1 MKLIRERKIIMASVR
16 KHAWKSEAREK
27 MNNSLA
33 VLKDDPHTAREDAQ
47 AAKKAR
53 IARNRALKKSKGK

>member
-1 MKLIRERKIIMASVR
+1 MTSVR

-33 VLKDDPHTAREDAQ
+33 VPKEDPHASRKDAN
-47 AAKKAR
+47 ASRKAR
-53 IARNRALKKSKGK
+53 IARNREMKKSKEK

>member
-1 MKLIRERKIIMASVR
+1 MASVR

-33 VLKDDPHTAREDAQ
+33 VPKEDPHAARKDAS
-47 AAKKAR
+47 ASRKAR
-53 IARNRALKKSKGK
+53 IARNRAIKKSEGK